1 MKNEEKIVVFFEK
14 SLSYAGK
21 QKDSQINPVLDSFIK
36 ELEQKFTNSTDEAL
50 LCTILTKFLNFSE
63 KYNKEPSSILSL
75 HYNISKLSI
84 FSKNY
89 QKSLFHAQKSLEISK
104 NTNSAIDTI
113 HAYDLLSGI
122 FYQIGNY
129 DNALYFLSEAEK
141 VLKANPNSSLLK
153 VHYKNVYSVYFAK
166 KEYEKAK
173 MWLIKYYEEIKKE
186 ADINEAINV
195 GYSIAELDSLMGN
208 YELSISNLIKALE
221 FAKSTIGQTNSIN
234 SEILT
239 QIGLVYSNMKNYE
252 KSNEFYHQSFEIK
265 KKVLGELNF
274 ELC

>member
-1 MKNEEKIVVFFEK
+1 
-14 SLSYAGK
+14 
-21 QKDSQINPVLDSFIK
+21 
-36 ELEQKFTNSTDEAL
+36 
-50 LCTILTKFLNFSE
+50 
-63 KYNKEPSSILSL
+63 
-75 HYNISKLSI
+75 
-84 FSKNY
+84 
-89 QKSLFHAQKSLEISK
+89 
-104 NTNSAIDTI
+104 
-113 HAYDLLSGI
+113 
-122 FYQIGNY
+122 
-129 DNALYFLSEAEK
+129 
-141 VLKANPNSSLLK
+141 
-153 VHYKNVYSVYFAK
+153 
-166 KEYEKAK
+166 